1 MISRLPGI
9 AVVGELNVDLVAT
22 GLEKAPSF
30 GREVLA
36 RGFEVVL
43 NAPVARQLA

>member
-1 MISRLPGI
+1 M
-9 AVVGELNVDLVAT
+9 VGELNVDLVAT

-43 NAPVARQLA
+43 GSASAVFACGVGKLELF